1 MAKSVTTI
9 PATLSRFTAAPI
21 NSTKKRRVAA
31 YARVSTDNEEQLTSY
46 EAQVDY
52 YTNYIKGRDDWEF
65 AGVYTD
71 EGITGTNTKKREGFK
86 SMVADALD
94 GKIDLI
100 ITKSVSRFARN
111 TVDSL
116 TTIRKLKENS
126 IEVYFE
132 KENIWTFDGKG
143 ELLLTIMSSLA
154 QEESRS
160 ISENCTWGQRKRFA
174 DGKVTVPFN
183 RFLGYDRGP
192 DGNLVVNPEQAK
204 LVQRIYG
211 MFLQGRSPFQIAMAL
226 TKEGIP
232 SPGGKDHW
240 NASNIRSILT
250 NEKYKGDA
258 LLQKS
263 YTVDFLTKKKK
274 MNEGEIPQYYVRDNH
289 EAIIPPETFEM
300 VQTLMATRKKGKNRL
315 SSVSIFSSKIKCA
328 DCGSWYGPKVWH
340 SNDAYRKVIWQ
351 CNHKFEGE
359 KCGTPTLTED
369 KIKELFL
376 RAANKV
382 VDQKEQFIAIYEQV
396 LMKSLDTTALES
408 ELSELEAEINIA
420 AELIEDCI
428 NENAHVALDQTEYQK
443 RYDAL
448 VARFDKAKG
457 RQTEVTD
464 LIAERKVRKHQIESY
479 LNELRGREPLTEFR
493 DTDWLAM
500 VDYITI
506 HSKKDIRVT
515 FKDGTEIKA

>member
-192 DGNLVVNPEQAK
+192 DGNLVVNQEQAK

-211 MFLQGRSPFQIAMAL
+211 MFLQGRSPFQIAAAL

-448 VARFDKAKG
+448 VARFDKANG

-464 LIAERKVRKHQIESY
+464 LIAERKARKHQIESY

-500 VDYITI
+500 VDYITV

>member
-52 YTNYIKGRDDWEF
+52 YTNYIQGRDDWEF

-86 SMVADALD
+86 SMVADALA

-116 TTIRKLKENS
+116 TTIRSLKEHNV
-126 IEVYFE
+126 ECYFE

-174 DGKVTVPFN
+174 DGKVTVPFK
-183 RFLGYDRGP
+183 RFLGYDMGP
-192 DGNLVVNPEQAK
+192 DHNLVVNPEQAK
-204 LVQRIYG
+204 LVKRIYG
-211 MFLQGRSPFQIAMAL
+211 MFLQGQSPFQIARTL
-226 TKEGIP
+226 TEEGIP

-240 NASNIRSILT
+240 NPSNIKSILT

-263 YTVDFLTKKKK
+263 FTVDFLTKKKK
-274 MNEGEIPQYYVRDNH
+274 ANEGEIPQYYVKDNH
-289 EAIIPPETFEM
+289 EAIIDPETFEM
-300 VQTLMATRKKGKNRL
+300 VQTLMTTRTKGRNRK
-315 SSVSIFSSKIKCA
+315 SSVSIFSSKVKCG

-351 CNHKFEGE
+351 CNHKFDGQ
-359 KCGTPTLTED
+359 KCTTPTLNEEQ
-369 KIKELFL
+369 IKALFL
-376 RAANKV
+376 KAANTV
-382 VDQKEQFIAIYEQV
+382 IGAKEQFIAIFERT
-396 LMKSLDTTALES
+396 LAPALATD
-408 ELSELEAEINIA
+408 ELERELADLEAEINIA
-420 AELIEDCI
+420 AELVEECI
-428 NENAHVALDQTEYQK
+428 RENAHVALDQAEYQK
-443 RYDAL
+443 RYDGLAS
-448 VARFDKAKG
+448 RYDKAKD
-457 RQTEVTD
+457 RHDEVTE
-464 LIAERKVRKHQIESY
+464 LIAERISRRKRIELY
-479 LNELRGREPLTEFR
+479 FRELRKREPLETFR
-493 DTDWLAM
+493 DEDWLSM
-500 VDYITI
+500 VDHMTVY
-506 HSKKDIRVT
+506 SKNDIRVT